1 MDSSLRLPLATLRRS
16 ALLALLALPAAAAQP
31 APAAAAAVPVPAVP
45 MAPGPEQCQ
54 PLPALRSPIAFAP
67 GELLEFSLDAMGAE
81 AGKMTMRVLPRKDG
95 ALPVEARVQT
105 NTFFSKVRRVKGVAM
120 SYLHPRTLRPLRHTE
135 ETVENEKPRSVNVV
149 FGEKDRSVKVDYR
162 MGGARGRHDYRYLH
176 DGLDVAGT
184 LYVLRQLPL
193 KEGLSL
199 CFDVY
204 GVRRMWRMTGTVL
217 KREHVSLP
225 LGEFD
230 AWHLSGTAVR
240 VDKPSQRR
248 EVHVW
253 ITDDARRLPLAAV
266 GTVDLG
272 AVRAT
277 LTGFARPGEAPR
289 RAEGKEDMKW

>member
-1 MDSSLRLPLATLRRS
+1 MITAMRQRLTCLAAS
-16 ALLALLALPAAAAQP
+16 VLLALPAAAQQPPP
-31 APAAAAAVPVPAVP
+31 APAAVPPV
-45 MAPGPEQCQ
+45 PGPEQCR

-67 GELLEFSLDAMGAE
+67 GEQLEFSLDAMGAE
-81 AGKMTMRVLPRKDG
+81 AGKMTMRVLPKKDG
-95 ALPVEARVQT
+95 LLPVEARVQT

-120 SYLHPRTLRPLRHTE
+120 SYLNPRTLRPLRHTE

-149 FGEKDRSVKVDYR
+149 FGHKDRSVKVDYR
-162 MGGARGRHDYRYLH
+162 QGNAKGRHDYQYLH

-184 LYVLRQLPL
+184 LDVLRQLPL
-193 KEGLSL
+193 TEGLSL

-240 VDKPSQRR
+240 VDKPSMRR

-277 LTGFARPGEAPR
+277 LTAYSRPGEAPR

>member
-1 MDSSLRLPLATLRRS
+1 MRLRSS
-16 ALLALLALPAAAAQP
+16 AAV
-31 APAAAAAVPVPAVP
+31 AAAAALLLGPTAAAQAPAAPRAAVP
-45 MAPGPEQCQ
+45 GPAECR
-54 PLPALRSPIAFAP
+54 PLPALRTPLAFAP
-67 GELLEFSLDAMGAE
+67 GERLEFSLDALGAE

-95 ALPVEARVQT
+95 TLPVEARVQT
-105 NTFFSKVRRVKGVAM
+105 NTFFSKVRRVNGVAT
-120 SYLHPRTLRPLRHTE
+120 SYLNPRTLRPVRHTE
-135 ETVENEKPRSVNVV
+135 ETVENEVPRSVAAV
-149 FGEKDRSVKVDYR
+149 FGAKDKSVRVDYR
-162 MGGARGRHDYRYLH
+162 SGRSKAQHYDYRYLH
-176 DGLDVAGT
+176 DGLDVAGA

-193 KEGLSL
+193 KQGLSI

-230 AWHLSGTAVR
+230 AWHLTGTAVR
-240 VDKPSQRR
+240 LDKPEMRR

-253 ITDDARRLPLAAV
+253 VTDDPRRLPLAAV

-277 LTGFARPGEAPR
+277 LTAYSRPGEAPR
-289 RAEGKEDMKW
+289 RAQGKEDMKW

>member
-1 MDSSLRLPLATLRRS
+1 MRLQLA
-16 ALLALLALPAAAAQP
+16 ALGLAGLLSLPAAAQQAQAGA
-31 APAAAAAVPVPAVP
+31 APAAPQAAAQATVPA
-45 MAPGPEQCQ
+45 PEQCQ
-54 PLPALRSPIAFAP
+54 PLPPLRTPIAFAP

-105 NTFFSKVRRVKGVAM
+105 NTFFSKVRRVKGVAT
-120 SYLHPRTLRPLRHTE
+120 SYLDPRTLRPMRHTE
-135 ETVENEKPRSVNVV
+135 ETVENEQPRSVNAV
-149 FGEKDRSVKVDYR
+149 FGKKDRSVKVDYR
-162 MGGARGRHDYRYLH
+162 YGRAKGRYDYQYLH
-176 DGLDVAGT
+176 DGLDVAGA

-193 KEGLSL
+193 RPGLSV

-204 GVRRMWRMTGTVL
+204 GVRRMWRMTGKVIE
-217 KREHVSLP
+217 REHVSLP

-240 VDKPSQRR
+240 LDKPSQRR

-277 LTGFARPGEAPR
+277 LTAYTRPGEAPK
-289 RAEGKEDMKW
+289 RAQGKEDMKW